1 VSNFNSQ
8 EIAADKQGGWSDLPG
23 YYFLFVEVD
32 DHLNESSTDLE
43 DVLFLQL
50 PPDDQVEVVVEVA
63 EDAVEVA
70 LVLHDFLEGGDLL
83 NFSMVH
89 EGDVFVFENLL
100 PVGLLVEFLDGDGF
114 SGVDVLGLE
123 EGEPFGLDYALEYTI
138 LLHHLNFINPINTIV
153 AIPAHSQTFMDM
165 LLIM

>member
-1 VSNFNSQ
+1 MSNFNSK
-8 EIAADKQGGWSDLPG
+8 EIAADKQGGRSDLPR

-32 DHLNESSTDLE
+32 DHLDEGSTDLE
-43 DVLFLQL
+43 DILFLQL

-63 EDAVEVA
+63 ENAVEVA

-83 NFSMVH
+83 NFGVVH
-89 EGDVFVFENLL
+89 EGDVFVFEDLL

-123 EGEPFGLDYALEYTI
+123 EGEPFGLDYVLKYTI
-138 LLHHLNFINPINTIV
+138 LLHNLNFINPINTI
-153 AIPAHSQTFMDM
+153 
-165 LLIM
+165 